1 MAYPSATG
9 SGYGRRGGGV
19 IVKKVAAWA
28 LVPVGLL
35 GAVLLFPLASGQ
47 EGLTRWASIEIS
59 NKNAMYFMVPV
70 LIALVYS
77 GYYRRQTTLRGKIIV
92 EVVMLASI
100 VFSVFIFSHNPL
112 LGGI

>member
-1 MAYPSATG
+1 MAHLSATG
-9 SGYGRRGGGV
+9 SGHGRRGGGI
-19 IVKKVAAWA
+19 IVTKVAAWG
-28 LVPVGLL
+28 LVEVGLL

-47 EGLTRWASIEIS
+47 EGLTRWASIGIS

-70 LIALVYS
+70 LIALVCS
-77 GYYRRQTTLRGKIIV
+77 GYYRRQKTLKGKVIV

-112 LGGI
+112 LRGI